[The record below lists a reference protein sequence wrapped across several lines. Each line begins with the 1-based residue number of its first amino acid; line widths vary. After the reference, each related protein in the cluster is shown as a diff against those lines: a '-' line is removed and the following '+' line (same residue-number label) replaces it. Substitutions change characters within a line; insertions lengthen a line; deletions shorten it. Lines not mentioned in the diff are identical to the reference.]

1 MTPLKCTILT
11 VSDTRTA
18 STDTSGDFLATSLK
32 KVGHELVD
40 RSLVVDN
47 IYVIR
52 AAVSRWIADAGVEV
66 VLCTGGTGF
75 SGRDRTPEALEPL
88 FDKPIPGFGELFRQL
103 SVREIGS
110 STVQSRACAGVANQT
125 FIFAV
130 PGSTSACRTAWE
142 QVLREQLDSTWN
154 PCNFAEIILRRR
166 QSQ

>member
-88 FDKPIPGFGELFRQL
+88 FDKPI
-103 SVREIGS
+103 
-110 STVQSRACAGVANQT
+110 
-125 FIFAV
+125 
-130 PGSTSACRTAWE
+130 
-142 QVLREQLDSTWN
+142 
-154 PCNFAEIILRRR
+154 
-166 QSQ
+166 